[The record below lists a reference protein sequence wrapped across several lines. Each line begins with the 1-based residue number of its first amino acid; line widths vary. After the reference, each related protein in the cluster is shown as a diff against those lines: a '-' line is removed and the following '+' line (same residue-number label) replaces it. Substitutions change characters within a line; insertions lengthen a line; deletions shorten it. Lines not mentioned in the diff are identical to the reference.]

1 MDRYISD
8 YEKLLNEYERIES
21 RLNNLFIQ
29 TDLTDSAKKKLELT
43 MKGGIK
49 TILPELKKKKQR
61 FNSDC
66 F

>member
-29 TDLTDSAKKKLELT
+29 TYLTDSAKKKLELT
-43 MKGGIK
+43 MKRRLK
-49 TILPELKKKKQR
+49 TLLPELRKKETEI
-61 FNSDC
+61 
-66 F
+66 

>member
-43 MKGGIK
+43 MKRRLK
-49 TILPELKKKKQR
+49 TLPPELRKKETEI
-61 FNSDC
+61 
-66 F
+66 

>member
-43 MKGGIK
+43 MKRRLK
-49 TILPELKKKKQR
+49 TLLPELRKK
-61 FNSDC
+61 
-66 F
+66 

>member
-1 MDRYISD
+1 MDRYISE

-43 MKGGIK
+43 MKRRLK
-49 TILPELKKKKQR
+49 TLLPELRKKETEV
-61 FNSDC
+61 
-66 F
+66 